1 MTDGQALARVSN
13 PFGASLMEAGGDP
26 SLLPAAGGATSAT
39 DQARA
44 VAEVQAAMVVAR
56 THPRDERRAMDR
68 ILIACQ
74 RPGLAAEAIYSYAR
88 GGTAIEGPSIRLAE
102 AMALAWGN
110 VASGW
115 RELSARGGVSQL
127 QAYAWDLETN
137 VRHEMTF
144 EVPHIRWSGG
154 KATVLRDPRDI
165 YEACANNASRR
176 VRACIL
182 KVIPADVTDAAVAQ
196 ASATMKA
203 GVDVTPDAIAAMVEA
218 FAAFG
223 VKREAIETRIQ
234 RRLDAITPANVLAL
248 RKIFTSLKDGMS
260 SPADWFDVADTQGPL
275 VGEAAAAPSTISA
288 EFPADERK
296 TRKGKK
302 AEPVAPEPPEQDAR
316 PTHAADD
323 DPAAEEPA
331 DTDDSP
337 WNSDDQTSA
346 LEQISAATDPAH
358 LDRMQAFVTA
368 AREARRLNMAMD
380 LEEAIESRRRA
391 LRKEVSR

>member
-1 MTDGQALARVSN
+1 MTDGTALARVSN
-13 PFGASLMEAGGDP
+13 PFAGSALDTVGDAGAVTVT
-26 SLLPAAGGATSAT
+26 GATSAT

-44 VAEVQAAMVVAR
+44 IAEVQAAMVVAR

-74 RPGLAAEAIYSYAR
+74 RPGLAGEAIYSYAR

-102 AMALAWGN
+102 AMALSWGN

-144 EVPHIRWSGG
+144 EDPHIRWSHG

-165 YEACANNASRR
+165 YEVCANNAARR

-203 GVDVTPDAIAAMVEA
+203 DVDVSPEAVAAMVEA
-218 FAAFG
+218 FAGFG
-223 VKREAIETRIQ
+223 VRREAIETRIQ
-234 RRLDAITPANVLAL
+234 RRLDAIPPANVLAL
-248 RKIFTSLKDGMS
+248 RKIFTSLRDGMS
-260 SPADWFDVADTQGPL
+260 SPSDWFE
-275 VGEAAAAPSTISA
+275 VGEPAARVEDAASAATLTAAFPEAAERKAGKGKKGAADPAPDGEASAEKAGETESDVGATSPADEDSPWSPEDQNAALEEIAAAANAAMLEACKPYV
-288 EFPADERK
+288 ER
-296 TRKGKK
+296 
-302 AEPVAPEPPEQDAR
+302 
-316 PTHAADD
+316 
-323 DPAAEEPA
+323 
-331 DTDDSP
+331 
-337 WNSDDQTSA
+337 
-346 LEQISAATDPAH
+346 
-358 LDRMQAFVTA
+358 
-368 AREARRLNMAMD
+368 AREAKRLGMAID
-380 LEEAIESRRRA
+380 LEDTINQREKA
-391 LRKEVSR
+391 LRKGSAG

>member
-1 MTDGQALARVSN
+1 MTDAPPLARVSN
-13 PFGASLMEAGGDP
+13 PFGASAITSAGD
-26 SLLPAAGGATSAT
+26 SVAMTAGGATSAT

-74 RPGLAAEAIYSYAR
+74 RPGLAGEAIYSYAR

-154 KATVLRDPRDI
+154 KATQLRDPRDI
-165 YEACANNASRR
+165 YEVCANNAARR

-203 GVDVTPDAIAAMVEA
+203 DVDISPEAVAAMVEA
-218 FAAFG
+218 FGGFG
-223 VKREAIETRIQ
+223 VRREAIETRIQ

-248 RKIFTSLKDGMS
+248 RKIFTSLRDGMS
-260 SPADWFDVADTQGPL
+260 SPSDWFEVDAPAARDDDAGSATPL
-275 VGEAAAAPSTISA
+275 TAAFPDAA
-288 EFPADERK
+288 ERK
-296 TRKGKK
+296 SGKGKK
-302 AEPVAPEPPEQDAR
+302 AAAEPARDIQDSAE
-316 PTHAADD
+316 TAEESASEVAAD
-323 DPAAEEPA
+323 PPA
-331 DTDDSP
+331 DEAGLWSP
-337 WNSDDQTSA
+337 EDQNAA
-346 LEQISAATDPAH
+346 LEEIAAAANVAM
-358 LDRMQAFVTA
+358 LQACKPYVER
-368 AREARRLNMAMD
+368 AREAKRLGMAID
-380 LEEAIESRRRA
+380 LEAAINEREKA
-391 LRKEVSR
+391 LRKGSAA